1 MVQPLWIPLV
11 YPKTFIIEMFQ
22 DDFGDKGLLSWCWWT
37 WWCCLWWSCSS
48 SSSLPGWRG
57 QRQAAQATNDKMEAL
72 IESKLIQFNIDKSCF
87 LILGSK
93 KARTQ
98 LQTELTTYPLT
109 LCDFTLKESLL
120 IGSNQS
126 LISAKTTPPP
136 THPPPSTNFSQSLFM
151 LLTRNFQRIFLK
163 VKHHHPSHQR

>member
-1 MVQPLWIPLV
+1 MILGIKDFSHDADGHGDVVYGDHVRHPLP
-11 YPKTFIIEMFQ
+11 YQ
-22 DDFGDKGLLSWCWWT
+22 
-37 WWCCLWWSCSS
+37 
-48 SSSLPGWRG
+48 
-57 QRQAAQATNDKMEAL
+57 DKMEAL

-126 LISAKTTPPP
+126 LISAKTTPTPN
-136 THPPPSTNFSQSLFM
+136 PPPSTNFSKSLIM
-151 LLTRNFQRIFLK
+151 LLT
-163 VKHHHPSHQR
+163 